1 MAKLFKRVFLLFVL
15 AGCAV
20 GGYFAWD
27 RWGRVEPLPEGLV
40 QANGRIEGDHVTV
53 ASKFAGKIH
62 EMLVREGDSVRA
74 GQEMARLDS
83 EQVQAKLRQ
92 AEQAIVAA
100 RAQHRAAQTGLELL
114 ECEVPLMIETAEA
127 SVEHAKA
134 VVAKAIAAEQQS
146 ERDAARFSDL
156 ASRGTIDKRKG
167 EEAELGWTVA
177 KNDVRVA
184 ETALTR
190 AEKQL
195 AEAKLGERRLQA
207 KRQEIEALAAQVA
220 GAEAVRDEAQ
230 SVLDDLVITAP
241 ADGVIT
247 TRVVDVGE
255 IVAAGSPLFDLVNLD
270 RLYLKVYVPEIEI
283 GRVRLQLPARI
294 YTDAFPEDPFPAT
307 VQFVSSRAE
316 FTPKEV
322 QTPDER
328 VKLVYAVKL
337 YLDENPDH
345 QLSPGLPADAV
356 IRWKEDT
363 PWAKPQW

>member
-1 MAKLFKRVFLLFVL
+1 MAKSFKRLSMLLLL
-15 AGCAV
+15 AACVV

-27 RWGRVEPLPEGLV
+27 RWGRVEPLPDGLV

-62 EMLVREGDSVRA
+62 ELLAREGDSVKA
-74 GQEMARLDS
+74 GQVLARLDS
-83 EQVQAKLRQ
+83 QQVQAKLRQ
-92 AEQAIVAA
+92 AEQGVQAA
-100 RAQHRAAQTGLELL
+100 QAQYRAAQSGLELL
-114 ECEVPLMIETAEA
+114 ESEVPLMIETAEA
-127 SVEHAKA
+127 SLEHAKA
-134 VVAKAIAAEQQS
+134 VVAKAKAAEQQS
-146 ERDAARFSDL
+146 ARDAKRFSEL
-156 ASRGTIDKRKG
+156 ASRGTVDQRKG
-167 EEAELGWTVA
+167 EEAELAWTVA

-184 ETALTR
+184 ETALTQ

-195 AEAKLGERRLQA
+195 AEANLGDRRVHA
-207 KRQEIEALAAQVA
+207 KRQELEALAAQVA

-230 SVLDDLVITAP
+230 SVLDDLTITAP

-247 TRVVDVGE
+247 TRVVDIGE

-270 RLYLKVYVPEIEI
+270 RLYLKVYVPEVEI
-283 GRVRLQLPARI
+283 GRVRLELPARI
-294 YTDAFPEDPFPAT
+294 HTDAYPETPFPAT
-307 VQFVSSRAE
+307 VRYVSSRAE

-337 YLDENPDH
+337 YLDENPAH
-345 QLSPGLPADAV
+345 RLTPGLPADAV
-356 IRWKEDT
+356 VRWKEDT